1 MRQEDTERQ
10 QRLPSVAVG
19 ESVVEAMPDGVLLV
33 DASGTIR
40 YANLAASRL
49 FGYAKDEL
57 VGRDVSSLVPASVRA
72 RHAGHVSG
80 YTRQRVARPMGKSA
94 DLRAVDRA
102 GREFPVDID
111 LSPIDVEGT
120 AFVCVT
126 VRDVS
131 ERVAALRTA
140 REQERRLRAL
150 FDENPCILFTLDET
164 YRICEINDY
173 GRNFFAAHSSQGMID
188 VQLLEFVYAADRAAV
203 RASLERA
210 SARPG
215 EVAQV
220 HCRIA
225 SDRTWDCWL
234 QLTIRVFCRENGRC
248 YALVVAEDITKRLQ
262 LSKKLSYQ
270 ATHDALTGLVNRLGF
285 EQRAQQLLESG
296 PDDGAVHT
304 LCFID
309 LDQFKVIND
318 TCGHT
323 AGDQLLREVARVLR
337 AGGRRADIIARL
349 GGDEFALVFPDCD
362 SSRAQKLIDRIAA
375 NVRAIRFN
383 WSEFTFSVG
392 MSVGLVEFRCGS
404 HRLVDIL
411 QKADAACYAAK
422 ERGRGRALV
431 YEEHDVEL
439 RRTQS
444 ASHWAA
450 KLQRAIDEDELELWG
465 QPIVPIH
472 ACPPYR
478 PKLEVLVRL
487 RGKDGAVIPPSE
499 FLPAA
504 ERFGLAPK
512 IESWVIE
519 RTLDWVD
526 SLGEAACPS
535 CSINLSGQSLSSPE
549 FVGTVCRLLANRDA
563 KTAIVFEVTETAAIS
578 NFDAALRLMASLK
591 AYGCEFALDDFGT
604 GMTSF
609 AYLKN
614 IPAEY
619 IKIAGSF
626 IRNICAESLDY
637 MIVQSIVNIAK
648 SLNRHTI
655 AEFVENTDV
664 LSTLRELGVD
674 FAQGYLMGHPV
685 PLSELRSAQA
695 WCPAFALS
703 DDAMRATGRAMAGAV
718 D

>member
-1 MRQEDTERQ
+1 MRQEEAGRQ
-10 QRLPSVAVG
+10 DRVPPVAVG

-33 DASGTIR
+33 DGGGTIR
-40 YANLAASRL
+40 YANFAASRL
-49 FGYAKDEL
+49 FKYAKDEL
-57 VGRDVSSLVPASVRA
+57 IGRDVSSLVPAPVRA

-80 YTRQRVARPMGKSA
+80 YARQRVARPMGKSA
-94 DLRAVDRA
+94 DLRAVDRD

-111 LSPIDVEGT
+111 LSPIDVDGT

-131 ERVAALRTA
+131 ERMAALRTA

-150 FDENPCILFTLDET
+150 FDENPCILFTLEET

-173 GRNFFAAHSSQGMID
+173 GRDFFAAHSSQGLID
-188 VQLLEFVYAADRAAV
+188 AQLLDFVYAADRAAV

-234 QLTIRVFCRENGRC
+234 QLTIRVFCREDGRR

-285 EQRAQQLLESG
+285 EQRIQQLLDAGS
-296 PDDGAVHT
+296 DDGAMHT

-362 SSRAQKLIDRIAA
+362 SSRAQALIDRIAA
-375 NVRAIRFN
+375 RVRAIRFN

-392 MSVGLVEFRCGS
+392 MSVGLVEFRCGA

-465 QPIVPIH
+465 QPIVPVH
-472 ACPPYR
+472 ACPQQR
-478 PKLEVLVRL
+478 PKVEVLLRL
-487 RGKDGAVIPPSE
+487 RGRDGVVIPPSE

-512 IESWVIE
+512 IDLWVIE
-519 RTLDWVD
+519 RALDWID
-526 SLGEAACPS
+526 AQGEAACPS

-549 FVGTVCRLLANRDA
+549 FVSAVCRLLANRGA
-563 KTAIVFEVTETAAIS
+563 KTPIVFEVTETAAIS
-578 NFDAALRLMASLK
+578 NFDAALHLMSSLK

-648 SLNRHTI
+648 SLSRHTI
-655 AEFVENTDV
+655 AEFVESADV
-664 LSTLRELGVD
+664 LATLRELGVD
-674 FAQGYLMGHPV
+674 FVQGYLMGRPV
-685 PLSELRSAQA
+685 PLSELHAAPA
-695 WCPAFALS
+695 WCPAPAAPPAPAG
-703 DDAMRATGRAMAGAV
+703 DTARATIGAL